1 MRQGTKR
8 YRCWAVSVAL
18 LVGVSGRGTLSWGQM
33 PGELTQLLGFDG
45 CIAEVGGATC
55 TDGRALGDPLGS
67 GAVTISPDGKHVYV
81 ASLIGDAV
89 AVFTRNKTT
98 GALTQLPGT
107 DGCISETGSGGVCT
121 DGKALSD
128 VVSVVVS
135 KDGKHVYVA
144 STGSDAVAAFARE
157 K

>member
-67 GAVTISPDGKHVYV
+67 GAVTIKVWRCGVEPGHEGPPGMVLDAGPEGILV
-81 ASLIGDAV
+81 ACGS
-89 AVFTRNKTT
+89 
-98 GALTQLPGT
+98 GALRVIELQR
-107 DGCISETGSGGVCT
+107 EGGRRM
-121 DGKALSD
+121 L
-128 VVSVVVS
+128 
-135 KDGKHVYVA
+135 
-144 STGSDAVAAFARE
+144 AR
-157 K
+157 